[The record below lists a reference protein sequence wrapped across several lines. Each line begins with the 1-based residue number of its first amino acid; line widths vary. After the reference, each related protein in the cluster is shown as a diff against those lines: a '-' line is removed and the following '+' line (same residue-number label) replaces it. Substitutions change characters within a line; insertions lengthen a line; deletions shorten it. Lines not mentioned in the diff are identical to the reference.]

1 MNRVYRGS
9 YTQQGY
15 GLGGSFKRFFKW
27 IMPLVKPA
35 LTHVGNKALNVVGDI
50 AKDVAVGKTLQE
62 SAGTHINTAVTE
74 LKNDIEKK
82 LRGNGKRKKRKYK
95 DIFSK

>member
-1 MNRVYRGS
+1 
-9 YTQQGY
+9 
-15 GLGGSFKRFFKW
+15 
-27 IMPLVKPA
+27 MPLVKPA
-35 LTHVGNKALNVVGDI
+35 LTHVGNKALNV